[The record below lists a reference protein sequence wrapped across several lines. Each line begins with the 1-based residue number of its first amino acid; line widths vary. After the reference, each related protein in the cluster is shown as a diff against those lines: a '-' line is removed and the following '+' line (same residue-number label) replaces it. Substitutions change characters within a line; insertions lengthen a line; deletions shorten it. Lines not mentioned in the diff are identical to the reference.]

1 MRGAVPPKAQ
11 AKSNVQC
18 KTTHKR
24 RHILARRL
32 SCHCDVHTVCMH
44 KHVTTQ
50 FPQFDASFVMR
61 CRQSCCHLHF
71 WSCYIVRMVTNFDHS
86 TVKHARQN
94 IENDCHQWLSRSFA
108 PYCTLYLLVTKNK
121 VVFLRSVCCNIFFL
135 TRANRRASLSRQH
148 TT

>member
-1 MRGAVPPKAQ
+1 MCS
-11 AKSNVQC
+11 AKLPTNVATSLQ
-18 KTTHKR
+18 
-24 RHILARRL
+24 
-32 SCHCDVHTVCMH
+32 DVFHAIVMSIQFVCTS
-44 KHVTTQ
+44 TTQ